1 MSGLTPCPS
10 EHGECNTNKHLLL
23 HETKV
28 VDVWTPHKSSFL
40 HVLLP
45 LIFTPCDVIQLLSSP
60 FSFGMPSENDQ
71 LMLAVLGWSLFG
83 FLGYW
88 WAHYHAGFQAWVE
101 EKWPGDCGKVIRI
114 VAVKVWGLFVLG
126 GIPAAMLMA
135 QFGLS
140 LADLGV
146 AWPSQWPT
154 HVMLAWS
161 ALIAGTL
168 VMTVVG
174 EKEVAKN
181 YPQMKA
187 RVWSA
192 STLGWSALGWMCYLA
207 GYEVMFRGYLL
218 FPLAAMLGVWPAIG
232 ISTMIYTVMHFH
244 KGMGET
250 LACLP
255 AGVLICWITLQTE
268 SVFLAWAGH
277 AVVALFNTTY
287 QVLRRP
293 EIEWAGWTRG

>member
-1 MSGLTPCPS
+1 M
-10 EHGECNTNKHLLL
+10 
-23 HETKV
+23 
-28 VDVWTPHKSSFL
+28 WTPHKSTFL

-45 LIFTPCDVIQLLSSP
+45 LIFVPCDVIQLLSSQ
-60 FSFGMPSENDQ
+60 FSFAMRSENDP
-71 LMLAVLGWSLFG
+71 LMLAVLGCSLFG

-88 WAHYHAGFQAWVE
+88 WAHCHAGFQSWVE
-101 EKWPGDCGKVIRI
+101 ERWPGDRGKVIRI
-114 VAVKVWGLFVLG
+114 VALKVWGLCVLG
-126 GIPAAMLMA
+126 GIPAAMLMTE
-135 QFGLS
+135 FNLS

-154 HVMLAWS
+154 NVMLAWS
-161 ALIAGTL
+161 VLIAGAL
-168 VMTVVG
+168 VMTVFG

-181 YPQMKA
+181 YPQIEAK
-187 RVWSA
+187 VWSA

-255 AGVLICWITLQTE
+255 TGVLICWITLQTE

-277 AVVALFNTTY
+277 AIVALFNTTY

-293 EIEWAGWTRG
+293 EIEWAGWARG